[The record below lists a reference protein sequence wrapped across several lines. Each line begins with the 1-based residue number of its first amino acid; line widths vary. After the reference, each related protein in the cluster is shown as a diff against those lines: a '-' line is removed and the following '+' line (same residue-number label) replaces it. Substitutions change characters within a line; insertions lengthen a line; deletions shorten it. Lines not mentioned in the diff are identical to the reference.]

1 MPRSVPDAS
10 AGKFLPGIS
19 HSATA
24 EKQLRGY
31 VHTLLQRMVD
41 PGRAGWHIK
50 LIARELTAVSR
61 RDGVECLN
69 WFCTFRRQP
78 EHIAH
83 EHDEEKLSEADRQKR
98 ILSRAG
104 CIKCRSASPIAG
116 GVVRGIHNQE
126 PKTKFMR
133 CHCVSAIP
141 LMLCRCSEDCSN
153 SCGHAHRQCAPQGDA
168 HGAYGHR
175 CASCARGESA

>member
-69 WFCTFRRQP
+69 YFCTFRRQP

-83 EHDEEKLSEADRQKR
+83 EHDEEKLSEASRQKR
-98 ILSRAG
+98 ILSPRRLYKLS
-104 CIKCRSASPIAG
+104 IRLTD
-116 GVVRGIHNQE
+116 R
-126 PKTKFMR
+126 
-133 CHCVSAIP
+133 
-141 LMLCRCSEDCSN
+141 
-153 SCGHAHRQCAPQGDA
+153 
-168 HGAYGHR
+168 
-175 CASCARGESA
+175 